1 MEILY
6 LDISRFVNETVS
18 VYVLSKDV
26 LFAEKINE
34 YSVTAWMIDKE
45 LNTLIYYRKY
55 PAKDILNIIK
65 SEEFKKNYREYEL
78 RFKKI

>member
-6 LDISRFVNETVS
+6 LDISRFVNETVP
-18 VYVLSKDV
+18 VYVMTKEVLSH
-26 LFAEKINE
+26 ERINE
-34 YSVTAWMIDKE
+34 YSVNAWTIDKE

-55 PAKDILNIIK
+55 PAKDILNIIESK
-65 SEEFKKNYREYEL
+65 EFKKNFRKYEL